1 MPAETPEQLIQRVA
15 RRIVELRHAAGRTQ
29 EELAEALATS
39 VQYVSRI
46 EVGEN
51 LTLASVAKIARVL
64 GVPAITLLEP
74 PDSKA
79 PRARAGRPRKAASKR

>member
-15 RRIVELRHAAGRTQ
+15 RRIVELRHAADRTQ

-39 VQYVSRI
+39 VQYVSRL

-51 LTLASVAKIARVL
+51 LTLASVAKIARAL
-64 GVPAITLLEP
+64 GVPAIALLESP
-74 PDSKA
+74 ESK
-79 PRARAGRPRKAASKR
+79 PTRTRRGRPRKTPSKR